1 MKLPIFPALSA
12 TFFFYVARLSA
23 MVSFVSPA
31 LADREPRDALL
42 YAMGTALIDT
52 IGLVCLLGFLLSCA
66 MIVYRI
72 VNSIDIHSKEEPKS

>member
-1 MKLPIFPALSA
+1 MKRLIIPAVSA
-12 TFFFYVARLSA
+12 AFFFYVARLSA

-72 VNSIDIHSKEEPKS
+72 VNSIDIHSKEEPTP

>member
-52 IGLVCLLGFLLSCA
+52 IGLVCLAGVILSGA
-66 MIVYRI
+66 IMMYRI
-72 VNSIDIHSKEEPKS
+72 VHSIDIHSKEEPTP

>member
-12 TFFFYVARLSA
+12 AFFFYVARLSA

-52 IGLVCLLGFLLSCA
+52 IGLACLVGGFRSGSI
-66 MIVYRI
+66 MMYRF
-72 VNSIDIHSKEEPKS
+72 VHSLDTHSKEATTP

>member
-52 IGLVCLLGFLLSCA
+52 IGLACLVGGFLSGSI
-66 MIVYRI
+66 MMYRF
-72 VNSIDIHSKEEPKS
+72 VHSLDTHSKEATTP